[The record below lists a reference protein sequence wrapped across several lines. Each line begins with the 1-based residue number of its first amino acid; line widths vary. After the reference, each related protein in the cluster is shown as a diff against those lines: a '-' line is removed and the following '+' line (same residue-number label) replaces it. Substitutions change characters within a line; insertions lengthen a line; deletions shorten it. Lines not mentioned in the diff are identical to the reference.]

1 MAGAPWMGRK
11 RRADCGRLPGSAWAP
26 VPPLSSVYAGDKAL
40 QADDHRSPTHP
51 NHTTGTL
58 LRLTQLGGG
67 VALRLGH
74 PLGQQQHRRL
84 VRVVL
89 WQLLANEALD
99 ALEVFNVV
107 LGDEAHRQARPP
119 RAGGAADAVD
129 VVLAVARHVKVDDR
143 VHRRDVQPPGRHVRR
158 DQHRPVAGLELAQ
171 RLEAGGLRQAPVD
184 GGGGVAEGVEHQRQ
198 PPRRRLR
205 VDKHNRGLAAE
216 RVQYVGEV
224 AVLVLGGHERKR
236 LDERRHRPVLVRHG
250 HLGGLDEAGA
260 LELAHLRRHGRGKEE
275 RPAVPREDA
284 QHRVNLRLKVH
295 VQQPVRLVEHQE
307 PHGAH
312 GEALGVLQVVHQPPR
327 RRDNHVRA
335 LGQRHRLR
343 HHVFSPRQR
352 DDAGAEVAAERY
364 HHRRNLDGQLPRR
377 RHDHRVGGARGG
389 ARVEEALQDGQ
400 RERGSLAAARLR
412 QPNDVAPRQGERQRL
427 GLDGGGLGKV
437 EPRARVDELGT
448 HAGLGK
454 GGGGRGCCRRTRRR
468 SWGGGGRL
476 GGCGGLMTPRPRRH
490 RGAGSGHR
498 GGRPAIS
505 VGRSRRAGV
514 THDQGRSVS
523 ADRLLLPTLVGQQ
536 VSAPALLC
544 HWLFGRG

>member
-11 RRADCGRLPGSAWAP
+11 RRADCGRLPGSAWSP
-26 VPPLSSVYAGDKAL
+26 VPPLSTVYAGDKAL

-51 NHTTGTL
+51 NHTTGTLPSNAASSPCPLPARPADALPVERRHVCVGGVRPTALVDALGPPAPPPPGRALPAGL

-184 GGGGVAEGVEHQRQ
+184 GGGGVAEGAEHQRQ

-224 AVLVLGGHERKR
+224 AVLVLGGHKRKR
-236 LDERRHRPVLVRHG
+236 LDERRHRPVLVRH
-250 HLGGLDEAGA
+250 
-260 LELAHLRRHGRGKEE
+260 
-275 RPAVPREDA
+275 
-284 QHRVNLRLKVH
+284 
-295 VQQPVRLVEHQE
+295 
-307 PHGAH
+307 
-312 GEALGVLQVVHQPPR
+312 
-327 RRDNHVRA
+327 
-335 LGQRHRLR
+335 
-343 HHVFSPRQR
+343 
-352 DDAGAEVAAERY
+352 
-364 HHRRNLDGQLPRR
+364 
-377 RHDHRVGGARGG
+377 
-389 ARVEEALQDGQ
+389 
-400 RERGSLAAARLR
+400 
-412 QPNDVAPRQGERQRL
+412 
-427 GLDGGGLGKV
+427 
-437 EPRARVDELGT
+437 
-448 HAGLGK
+448 
-454 GGGGRGCCRRTRRR
+454 
-468 SWGGGGRL
+468 
-476 GGCGGLMTPRPRRH
+476 
-490 RGAGSGHR
+490 
-498 GGRPAIS
+498 
-505 VGRSRRAGV
+505 
-514 THDQGRSVS
+514 
-523 ADRLLLPTLVGQQ
+523 
-536 VSAPALLC
+536 
-544 HWLFGRG
+544 